1 MTTTPATST
10 REDPAATSDHVAQV
24 KRRKRRN
31 TMKRTLTACSGLAG
45 LVVLWYA
52 VVKIFGIPVYIVPSP
67 VDVGQEMVSSR
78 ELLLANLWPTVIEA
92 VAGFAAGNALAIGL
106 AILFVHAKRAEQALF
121 PVAVFIRTIPIVAV
135 APILV
140 IIFGTGYTPKV
151 IIAAL
156 ISFFPTLVN
165 VVRGLEAVDP
175 QALELMRVLSA
186 SKRELFFK
194 VRVYAS
200 LPYLFSAL
208 KIAATSSVIGA
219 LVAEWVGAEQ
229 GLGYL
234 IIQSTY
240 NFQTPL
246 LYAAMI
252 VASLFATF
260 FFALVGVLERLIVTW
275 ETSEEP

>member
-1 MTTTPATST
+1 MATST
-10 REDPAATSDHVAQV
+10 TQPPAQV
-24 KRRKRRN
+24 DADIMEAKRRRRRRSLSRLLVG
-31 TMKRTLTACSGLAG
+31 MSGLIG

-52 VVKIFGIPVYIVPSP
+52 IVKIFSIPVYIVPSP
-67 VDVGQEMVSSR
+67 IDVGVTMWERRDV
-78 ELLLANLWPTVIEA
+78 LLSNLWPTVIES
-92 VAGFAAGNALAIGL
+92 VAGFAVGNALAIGL
-106 AILFVHAKRAEQALF
+106 AIWFVHAKRVEQALF
-121 PVAVFIRTIPIVAV
+121 PVAVFVRTIPIVAI

-140 IIFGTGYTPKV
+140 IIFGTGYTPKI

-165 VVRGLEAVDP
+165 VVRGLESVDQ
-175 QALELMRVLSA
+175 QAFELMRVLSA
-186 SKRELFFK
+186 NKREVFFK
-194 VRVYAS
+194 VRMYAS

-246 LYAAMI
+246 LYGAMI
-252 VASLFATF
+252 VASLFATI
-260 FFALVGVLERLIVTW
+260 FFALIGLLERLVVTW
-275 ETSEEP
+275 ETQTDA

>member
-1 MTTTPATST
+1 MGTTNPTPA
-10 REDPAATSDHVAQV
+10 PAAEKSQEEVE
-24 KRRKRRN
+24 KRRKRE
-31 TMKRTLTACSGLAG
+31 KRTGTARRLAVGLSGLAG
-45 LVVLWYA
+45 MLVLWYA
-52 VVKIFGIPVYIVPSP
+52 VVKIFQVRIFIVPSP
-67 VDVGQEMVSSR
+67 VDVGKAMVDNTDV
-78 ELLLANLWPTVIEA
+78 LLSNLWPTVIEA
-92 VAGFAAGNALAIGL
+92 VAGFVVGNALAIAL
-106 AILFVHAKRAEQALF
+106 AILFVHVKSAERALF
-121 PVAVFIRTIPIVAV
+121 PVAVFIRAIPIVAV

-175 QALELMRVLSA
+175 QALELMRILSA
-186 SKRELFFK
+186 TKREIFFK

-208 KIAATSSVIGA
+208 KIAATASVIGA
-219 LVAEWVGAEQ
+219 LIAEWVGAEQ

-246 LYAAMI
+246 LYAAMVI
-252 VASLFATF
+252 ASLFATV
-260 FFALVGVLERLIVTW
+260 FFALVGLLERLVVTW
-275 ETSEEP
+275 ETTEEP

>member
-1 MTTTPATST
+1 MATST
-10 REDPAATSDHVAQV
+10 TQPPAQV
-24 KRRKRRN
+24 DADIMEAKRRRRRRSLSRLLVG
-31 TMKRTLTACSGLAG
+31 MSGLIG

-52 VVKIFGIPVYIVPSP
+52 IVKIFSIPVYIVPSP
-67 VDVGQEMVSSR
+67 IDVGVTMWKQRDV
-78 ELLLANLWPTVIEA
+78 LLSNLWPTVIES
-92 VAGFAAGNALAIGL
+92 VAGFAVGNALAIGL
-106 AILFVHAKRAEQALF
+106 AIWFVHAKRVEQALF
-121 PVAVFIRTIPIVAV
+121 PVAVFVRTIPIVAI

-140 IIFGTGYTPKV
+140 IIFGTGYTPKI

-165 VVRGLEAVDP
+165 VVRGLESVDQ
-175 QALELMRVLSA
+175 QAFELMRVLSA
-186 SKRELFFK
+186 NKREVFFK
-194 VRVYAS
+194 VRMYAS

-246 LYAAMI
+246 LYGAMI
-252 VASLFATF
+252 VASLFATI
-260 FFALVGVLERLIVTW
+260 FFALIGLLERLVVTW
-275 ETSEEP
+275 ETQTDA